1 MRKIFLMLMAVLTLT
16 ATAKPKAKKVV
27 ETWPDGTVM
36 DEWFKDTTKVDLG
49 KLGRQYVLTDYGV
62 TAGRYKP

>member
-1 MRKIFLMLMAVLTLT
+1 MKKILFLLLAVMTLT

-36 DEWFKDTTKVDLG
+36 DAWFKESYHRVPL
-49 KLGRQYVLTDYGV
+49 
-62 TAGRYKP
+62 